1 MLQIQTKSK
10 IETVLLAFTGAT
22 LVQTVVISGFN
33 FSIADFSIL
42 LLAIYYLKQRRIYL
56 PVGIWVCFS
65 LIFLLRSGVSLFYLP
80 QLAPG
85 ASLGWLPSL
94 IKYSSIALYG
104 LVGYSIVVGNASG
117 WQTLLKWFLGA
128 NLVVGALGI
137 LLSSLQ
143 LSESFPM
150 LFTAYRYRGLM
161 NDPNYFSWLQLMSL
175 PLVPL
180 WITKAWQRWLCNSC
194 LIIATL
200 LSGSKSSFLA
210 LLIIVACYIAYRIV
224 TALPKLTAQV
234 ATIMSLS
241 LGILGLS
248 AYLGRAQLTTWFNWI
263 SQSNESFTRLSSIF
277 TSDNPLS
284 GSGSGRTAAW
294 THAIGLLEQTNGL
307 GIGFADYGALAE
319 RLFASPVIAHN
330 TFLQIAVEW
339 GLFFSCLFFGYLAW
353 QLVRGLLSSS
363 PLSRSLTVMLGIG
376 LIYFLS
382 LSLNNS
388 RVFWLFF
395 AGWLVTLQQTK
406 AMTIRPSKKTAAI
419 RYQI

>member
-1 MLQIQTKSK
+1 MPSK
-10 IETVLLAFTGAT
+10 PTLETALLAFTGAT
-22 LVQTVVISGFN
+22 LVQTTVIGGFN

-42 LLAIYYLKQRRIYL
+42 LLALYYLKHRQIVL
-56 PVGIWVCFS
+56 PLGLWIGFS

-85 ASLGWLPSL
+85 ASLAWLPSV

-104 LVGYSIVVGNASG
+104 LVGYNIAVNQPAG

-128 NLVVGALGI
+128 NLLVGALGI
-137 LLSSLQ
+137 VLISLNLSHSVPL
-143 LSESFPM
+143 

-180 WITKAWQRWLCNSC
+180 WLNKAWQRWLCNAC

-210 LLIIVACYIAYRIV
+210 LLIIVVCYLGYRLIK
-224 TALPKLTAQV
+224 ALPRLTAQTLV
-234 ATIMSLS
+234 LAVLSLS
-241 LGILGLS
+241 VLGLS
-248 AYLGRAQLTTWFNWI
+248 AYLGRTQLTTWVGWI
-263 SQSNESFTRLSSIF
+263 TQSNESFTRLGSLF

-284 GSGSGRTAAW
+284 NSGSGRTAAW
-294 THAIGLLEQTNGL
+294 THAVGLLAQTNGL

-339 GLFFSCLFFGYLAW
+339 GLFFSCLFFGYFAW
-353 QLVRGLLSSS
+353 QLGRGLLRQD
-363 PLSRSLTVMLGIG
+363 PLSRSLTLMLAIG

-382 LSLNNS
+382 ISLNNS

-395 AGWLVTLQQTK
+395 AGWLVTLKQSQPTQQHT
-406 AMTIRPSKKTAAI
+406 PL
-419 RYQI
+419 RYQAYVFGGGD

>member
-1 MLQIQTKSK
+1 MPHKTTFEQI
-10 IETVLLAFTGAT
+10 LLAFTGAT
-22 LVQTVVISGFN
+22 LVQTTVIGGLN
-33 FSIADFSIL
+33 FSVADFSIL

-56 PVGIWVCFS
+56 PLGLWISFS

-85 ASLGWLPSL
+85 ASLSWLPSV
-94 IKYSSIALYG
+94 IKYGSIALYG
-104 LVGYSIVVGNASG
+104 LVGYNIAVNHPAG

-137 LLSSLQ
+137 ILISLNLSHSVPL
-143 LSESFPM
+143 

-180 WITKAWQRWLCNSC
+180 WLHKAWQRWLCSTC

-210 LLIIVACYIAYRIV
+210 LLVIVSCYLGYRLIK
-224 TALPKLTAQV
+224 ALPRFTIHTLVITGLT
-234 ATIMSLS
+234 LS
-241 LGILGLS
+241 VIGLGV
-248 AYLGRAQLTTWFNWI
+248 YLGRAQLATWLGWVAD
-263 SQSNESFTRLSSIF
+263 SNESFTRLGSIF

-284 GSGSGRTAAW
+284 NSGSGRTAAW
-294 THAIGLLEQTNGL
+294 THAVGLLEQTNGL

-339 GLFFSCLFFGYLAW
+339 GLFFSCLFFGYFAW
-353 QLVRGLLSSS
+353 QLIRGLFSKV
-363 PLSRSLTVMLGIG
+363 PLSRSLTLMLAIG

-382 LSLNNS
+382 ISLNNS

-395 AGWLVTLQQTK
+395 AGWLVTLQQTQPTRQP
-406 AMTIRPSKKTAAI
+406 APLLYRPYAFGGGD
-419 RYQI
+419 